1 MHIISTDSFTQD
13 KQAVEQYKAGIKD
26 KLIKEGKVRGQPRAQ
41 PNQHTSTMSTPQR
54 SVSGPSVARGG
65 GSPAG
70 YPAAGPSFVASG
82 PVTSTSAQAQHA
94 HGQRYGPYPSPN
106 AYVHPQLHPNI
117 QAQLQRQQQ
126 QQQATATPMY
136 SSSPSTPSSTLST
149 LGSGFDYF
157 AFEGQQL
164 PGHQGPMRRATV
176 SVPVSRHLH
185 SQHHQQ
191 VQERM
196 LEQRRRAHQ
205 EHQSA
210 LHLQHQPTGEFL

>member
-13 KQAVEQYKAGIKD
+13 KQAVETYKAGIKD

-54 SVSGPSVARGG
+54 SVSGPSMARGG

-117 QAQLQRQQQ
+117 QAQLQQQ

-196 LEQRRRAHQ
+196 LEQRRRAYQ